1 LVWKSGKIISVS
13 IQAVFFDLGGVIVR
27 TEHQAPRQHLADRLG
42 MDYDDLER
50 AVFES
55 ESARKASLGEITE
68 QEHWVTVSRR
78 LGRPASEANVLRDE
92 FFGGDVIDLTLLAF
106 LRSLKPRLKTGLI
119 SNAWSGLRAYIVSQ
133 KFEDAFHTL
142 TISAEVGVT
151 KPSAQIYL
159 LALEQAKVQ
168 AEAAAFVDDFIENV
182 EGARRLGM
190 SGIHFRDPESAL
202 AELKKLI
209 K

>member
-1 LVWKSGKIISVS
+1 MS

>member
-1 LVWKSGKIISVS
+1 VS

-78 LGRPASEANVLRDE
+78 LGRPASEANALRDE

>member
-1 LVWKSGKIISVS
+1 VS

>member
-78 LGRPASEANVLRDE
+78 LGRPASEANALRDE

>member
-1 LVWKSGKIISVS
+1 MS

-78 LGRPASEANVLRDE
+78 LGRPASEANALRDE